1 MVLLGQGRSNVVTV
15 AVISATMP
23 VVGIATEV
31 LLDGRKLTWALA
43 LGVLLSLGGGVMAL
57 GGGSD
62 GWGTG
67 LGLGALL
74 CFGSVV
80 LFTLGSRMTVTSF
93 PALSPLGR
101 TTVTLSGA
109 ALTTSVAAG
118 VHAMLGGTAPDW
130 NALGLKELG
139 ALAVFAIGGL
149 PHAFNI
155 IDGYNGL
162 AGAVAILSCL
172 AISHVA
178 LQLGDRDLAGMLVC
192 LAGAT
197 AGFLVWNYPKGKI
210 FAGDC
215 GAYVW
220 GMVIGVA
227 CVVIVQRHSAVSPWF
242 PVMVLIY
249 PLCETFFSIY
259 RKLARGQSPGTAD
272 ALHFHQLVFR
282 RIVRP
287 VLFGGDQARELL
299 ARNNKTAPYLWM
311 FSAVSLVPA
320 VLFWRN
326 TVVLMV
332 FSVLFA
338 VAYVSAYLA
347 IVRFKVPRWLRF

>member
-1 MVLLGQGRSNVVTV
+1 VGAPPSRARANFLCMLSMLVWAMALPAADLLIGPVPALPLTAARMVMASLCLLPLWWWMEGMQALRSAHWGKGVLVGGVGVGVGAFMLLLGQGRSNVVTV

-118 VHAMLGGTAPDW
+118 VHALLGGTAPDW

-149 PHAFNI
+149 
-155 IDGYNGL
+155 
-162 AGAVAILSCL
+162 
-172 AISHVA
+172 AISQVLWIMSIGSLGIALSSLHVNATPFYVMLILFA
-178 LQLGDRDLAGMLVC
+178 LGGAWNWTQAAAAAVVGLGVLV
-192 LAGAT
+192 AQG
-197 AGFLVWNYPKGKI
+197 
-210 FAGDC
+210 
-215 GAYVW
+215 
-220 GMVIGVA
+220 
-227 CVVIVQRHSAVSPWF
+227 
-242 PVMVLIY
+242 
-249 PLCETFFSIY
+249 
-259 RKLARGQSPGTAD
+259 
-272 ALHFHQLVFR
+272 
-282 RIVRP
+282 
-287 VLFGGDQARELL
+287 
-299 ARNNKTAPYLWM
+299 
-311 FSAVSLVPA
+311 LVP
-320 VLFWRN
+320 LR
-326 TVVLMV
+326 LGG
-332 FSVLFA
+332 
-338 VAYVSAYLA
+338 SAARSSLS
-347 IVRFKVPRWLRF
+347 P